1 MTIPKNMAYTPEF
14 TKCPF
19 QKIIDVFLNG
29 NGSVE
34 LPKVKDHDILL
45 TPPQIP
51 YHEIPL
57 NEFLETK
64 E

>member
-1 MTIPKNMAYTPEF
+1 MTIPNYMIYTPDI

-19 QKIIDVFLNG
+19 QKLIDTFLNG
-29 NGSVE
+29 NGLVE
-34 LPKVKDHDILL
+34 LSKVKDHDILL

-57 NEFLETK
+57 NEFCETK